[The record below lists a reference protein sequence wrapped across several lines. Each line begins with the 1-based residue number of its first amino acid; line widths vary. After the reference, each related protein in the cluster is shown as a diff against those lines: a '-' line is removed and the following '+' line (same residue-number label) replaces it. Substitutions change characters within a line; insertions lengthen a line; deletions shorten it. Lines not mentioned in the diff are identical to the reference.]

1 MGIWKDKGKT
11 AALKSNLFMRKLRS
25 WIIPLLLLFVVLYP
39 DTRVW
44 ILRGLM
50 KVGLFSP
57 SVKAPDA
64 TADDFSAV
72 AFSNEKGEVIT
83 LGSLKGKVVV
93 INFWATW
100 CPPCRAEMPSLQ
112 AMYAKWKDHPGFVFL
127 AVDADNQLAKANKFL
142 QKNEYTFPAYQQASP
157 VPASLAGN
165 TLPETVVLDKNG
177 KLVFRHVGMA
187 NYDSGDFH
195 GLIGKLLE

>member
-1 MGIWKDKGKT
+1 
-11 AALKSNLFMRKLRS
+11 MRKLRS
-25 WIIPLLLLFVVLYP
+25 WIIPLLVLFAVLYP
-39 DTRVW
+39 GTRVW

-50 KVGLFSP
+50 KVGLFTP

-64 TADDFSAV
+64 TVADDFSAV
-72 AFSNEKGEVIT
+72 AFSNEQGAVTT

-112 AMYAKWKDHPGFVFL
+112 AMYEKWKGHAGFVFI
-127 AVDADNQLAKANKFL
+127 AADADNQPEKANKFL
-142 QKNEYTFPAYQQASP
+142 QKNDYTFPAYRQASS

-165 TLPETVVLDKNG
+165 TLPETVVLDRNG

-195 GLIGKLLE
+195 ELIRKLLGP

>member
-1 MGIWKDKGKT
+1 
-11 AALKSNLFMRKLRS
+11 MRKLRS

-39 DTRVW
+39 GTRVW
-44 ILRGLM
+44 LLSGLM

-57 SVKAPDA
+57 SVKTPETNGMDN
-64 TADDFSAV
+64 FSSV
-72 AFSNEKGEVIT
+72 AFNDVNGNVVS
-83 LGSLKGKVVV
+83 LGSLKGKVVL

-112 AMYAKWKDHPGFVFL
+112 AVYEKWKSHPGFIFL
-127 AVDADNQLAKANKFL
+127 AVDSDGKPANANNFL
-142 QKNEYTFPAYQQASP
+142 RKNGYSFSAYGQASAI
-157 VPASLAGN
+157 PASLAGN

-177 KLVFRHVGMA
+177 KLAFRHVGMA

-195 GLIGKLLE
+195 ELLEKLLAQ

>member
-1 MGIWKDKGKT
+1 
-11 AALKSNLFMRKLRS
+11 MRKLRS

-44 ILRGLM
+44 ILCGLM
-50 KVGLFSP
+50 KAGLFSP

-72 AFSNEKGEVIT
+72 AFSNEKGEVLT

-112 AMYAKWKDHPGFVFL
+112 AMYEKWKDHPGFVFL
-127 AVDADNQLAKANKFL
+127 TVDADNQPEKANKFL
-142 QKNEYTFPAYQQASP
+142 QKNGYTFQAYRQVSP

-195 GLIGKLLE
+195 GLIGKLLAQ

>member
-1 MGIWKDKGKT
+1 
-11 AALKSNLFMRKLRS
+11 MRKLRS

-50 KVGLFSP
+50 KAGLFSP

-72 AFSNEKGEVIT
+72 AFSNEKGEVLT

-112 AMYAKWKDHPGFVFL
+112 AMYEKWKDHPGFVFL
-127 AVDADNQLAKANKFL
+127 AVDADNQPEKANKFL
-142 QKNEYTFPAYQQASP
+142 QKNGYTFPAYRQVSP

-165 TLPETVVLDKNG
+165 TLPETVVLDKKG

-195 GLIGKLLE
+195 GLIEKLLAQ

>member
-1 MGIWKDKGKT
+1 
-11 AALKSNLFMRKLRS
+11 MRKLRS
-25 WIIPLLLLFVVLYP
+25 WIIPLLLLFLVLYP

-57 SVKAPDA
+57 SVKAPEA
-64 TADDFSAV
+64 TAEDFSAV
-72 AFSNEKGEVIT
+72 AFNNEKGEVVT

-112 AMYAKWKDHPGFVFL
+112 AMYEKWKEHPGFVFL
-127 AVDADNQLAKANKFL
+127 AVDADHQLEKANTFL
-142 QKNEYTFPAYQQASP
+142 QKNDYTFRAYQQVSP

-165 TLPETVVLDKNG
+165 TLPETVVLDKDG

-195 GLIGKLLE
+195 GLMEKLLAR

>member
-1 MGIWKDKGKT
+1 
-11 AALKSNLFMRKLRS
+11 MRKLRS
-25 WIIPLLLLFVVLYP
+25 WIIPLLLLFLVLYP

-72 AFSNEKGEVIT
+72 TFNNEKGEVVT

-112 AMYAKWKDHPGFVFL
+112 AMYEKWKGHPGFVFL
-127 AVDADNQLAKANKFL
+127 AVDADHQLEKANKFL
-142 QKNEYTFPAYQQASP
+142 QKNGYTFPAYQQASP

-165 TLPETVVLDKNG
+165 TLPETVVLDKDG

-195 GLIGKLLE
+195 GLMEKFLGR